1 MNKCIIVFIY
11 CLIVLPADLF
21 AQSADSISK
30 ERVEKIITYLASDEL
45 KGRVNHTNEQLEA
58 AEFISKEFSSYG
70 LEPFPGFP
78 EYYHAFRTSNAKFT
92 GAVDVKWND
101 KKMDGDSYF
110 FFSRSLIIPSLEL
123 GDFFIYKVYP
133 QLADSI
139 LYLNWKRADN
149 ILLQVMIDDSSSLSE
164 AISNIKI
171 PQGKPASNILIVGTK
186 EETRSLHVSPNK
198 NFFNS
203 VLYNVIGMIPGRS
216 LPDEVIIFSAHYDH
230 VDRGLNGES
239 GEIYNGANDDASGTT
254 AVLELANYFSKRN
267 DNERTIVFCLFAG
280 EELGLLGS
288 KAFVNFIKPENV
300 KAVINIEMIGV
311 TNIEGKNGL
320 MVTGSGYSNL
330 YKILKQNLQGDEV
343 KIIPQRSDPNNFF
356 ERSDNYSFAKEG
368 IPAHTLTSSDDDE
381 PCYHRPCD
389 DVDRIDMDNMT
400 RFIKAIARSASTLI
414 SGKDTPTRIKGL

>member
-1 MNKCIIVFIY
+1 MNRPVIVFFF
-11 CLIVLPADLF
+11 CLIVFPGKIV
-21 AQSADSISK
+21 AQATDSISR

-45 KGRVNHTNEQLEA
+45 KGRVNHTTEQLQA
-58 AEFISKEFSSYG
+58 AEFIGKEFSSYG

-78 EYYHAFRTSNAKFT
+78 EFYQAFRTSSSKFT
-92 GAVDVKWND
+92 ASADVKWND
-101 KKMDGDSYF
+101 KKIDEDSYY
-110 FFSRSLIIPSLEL
+110 FFSNSLIIPSLNMNDL
-123 GDFFIYKVYP
+123 FIYKVYP
-133 QLADSI
+133 PLADSV
-139 LYLNWKRADN
+139 LYQNWNRTDN

-171 PQGKPASNILIVGTK
+171 PAGKPNSNILIVGRK
-186 EETRSLHVSPNK
+186 DELSSLQISPNK
-198 NFFNS
+198 KFSNS
-203 VLYNVIGMIPGRS
+203 VLYNVIGMIPGRG
-216 LPDEVIIFSAHYDH
+216 LPEEVIIFSAHYDH

-254 AVLELANYFSKRN
+254 AVIELANYFSKRK
-267 DNERTIVFCLFAG
+267 DNERTLLFCLFAG
-280 EELGLLGS
+280 EEMGLLGS

-343 KIIPQRSDPNNFF
+343 KMIPQRNDPNNFF
-356 ERSDNYSFAKEG
+356 ERSDNFSFALEG

-414 SGKDTPTRIKGL
+414 SGKDTPTRIKGF